1 MLTKVLIISSTEL
14 IGVGQK
20 SAALDVLE
28 TVIKP
33 KRHRTWTVTLEDIL
47 KKFLSLCTEARE
59 TKRAKEGLIQYR
71 QIAQNA
77 SQGPESIL
85 KVVTSFIGD
94 GERAVREAEEKAGLG
109 AEAVASLQDLEA
121 DETPETM
128 MLSVLTC
135 DLSDTGRADRDNYV
149 RWLRF
154 LWESYRTCLEV
165 LKNNQKLEELYAVS
179 VKMLFLSQN
188 LNGSLILFTR
198 ILQRRLLL
206 SVSTTSAK
214 LNFEGVLAE
223 RSIR

>member
-1 MLTKVLIISSTEL
+1 MTKMLIILSTEL

-33 KRHRTWTVTLEDIL
+33 KRHRTWTATLEDIL

-179 VKMLFLSQN
+179 VKMLLLSQH
-188 LNGSLILFTR
+188 LNG
-198 ILQRRLLL
+198 
-206 SVSTTSAK
+206 
-214 LNFEGVLAE
+214 
-223 RSIR
+223 